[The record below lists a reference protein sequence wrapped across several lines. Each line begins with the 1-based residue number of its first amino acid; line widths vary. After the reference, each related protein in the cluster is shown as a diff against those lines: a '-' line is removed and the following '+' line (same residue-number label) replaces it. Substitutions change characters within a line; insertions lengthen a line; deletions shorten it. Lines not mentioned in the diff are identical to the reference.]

1 MKIAFTT
8 LGCKLNFAESSALGK
23 ALLERGHTRA
33 KQGEEADICIINTCS
48 VTDTADH
55 KDRQAIHRIRRHNPK
70 AILIVTGCY
79 AQLKPGEIAQ
89 IEGVDFVLGQDEK
102 FHLPE
107 FIKRLEDLKIRKFE
121 DSKIRKFEDLK
132 IQISPIREVEDF
144 HGAYSK
150 DDRTRCFLKV
160 QDGCNYFCSYCT
172 IPLARGKS
180 RNPSIASVVKEAQ
193 EALKGGA
200 KELILSGVNI
210 GDFGRSTNE
219 RFIDLLKA
227 LDEMTDVRCQMTDV
241 RCQDSEVRSQK
252 SEVRSQNSDVRSQ
265 DSEFRSQ
272 NSDYRIRISSCE
284 PNLLSDEII
293 DFVANSK
300 HFAPHFHIP
309 LQSGSNEV
317 LKIMGRRY
325 TRELFAE
332 RVAHIKRV
340 MPHAFIGVDCMVGV
354 RGETEEC
361 WRDYVDFIEQ
371 LPVSQLHVFTYS
383 ERANTRMLEMDLT
396 VVPQKERERRSKELH
411 AISARK
417 TEAFYREHEGYEAT
431 VLWESTHKDGLMF
444 GFTENYIKVSCPYDK
459 TKVNTFER
467 LTI

>member
-1 MKIAFTT
+1 MTVSFTT

-33 KQGEEADICIINTCS
+33 KQGEQADICIINTCT

-55 KDRQAIHRIRRHNPK
+55 KDRQIIHRIRRQNPN

-79 AQLKPGEIAQ
+79 AQLKPDEIAH
-89 IEGVDFVLGQDEK
+89 IEGVDYVLGQNEK
-102 FHLPE
+102 FNIPS
-107 FIKRLEDLKIRKFE
+107 FIETLEQSSVHPSAICH
-121 DSKIRKFEDLK
+121 S
-132 IQISPIREVEDF
+132 SIREIDEF
-144 HGAYSK
+144 YGAYSK
-150 DDRTRCFLKV
+150 DDRTRCFIKV

-180 RNPSIASVVKEAQ
+180 RNPSISSLVEQAKEAIR
-193 EALKGGA
+193 GGA

-219 RFIDLLKA
+219 RFIDLLRA
-227 LDEMTDVRCQMTDV
+227 LDEL
-241 RCQDSEVRSQK
+241 QD
-252 SEVRSQNSDVRSQ
+252 D
-265 DSEFRSQ
+265 FRV
-272 NSDYRIRISSCE
+272 RISSCE

-293 DFVANSK
+293 DFVAHSR

-309 LQSGSNEV
+309 LQSGSNTV

-332 RVAHIKRV
+332 RVAHIKSV

-361 WRDYVDFIEQ
+361 WDEYVDFIDS

-383 ERANTRMLEMDLT
+383 ERANTRMLEMDLY
-396 VVPQKERERRSKELH
+396 VVPQKERERRSQLLH
-411 AISARK
+411 TISARK
-417 TEAFYREHEGYEAT
+417 TETFYREHEGYEAT
-431 VLWESTHKDGLMF
+431 VLWEAGNGRKANGERLMY
-444 GFTENYIKVSCPYDK
+444 GFTENYIKVSCPFDK
-459 TKVNTFER
+459 AKINTFER
-467 LTI
+467 IVVPPQS

>member
-1 MKIAFTT
+1 MTISFTT

-33 KQGEEADICIINTCS
+33 KQGEQADICIINTCS

-55 KDRQAIHRIRRHNPK
+55 KDRQIIHRIRRQNPN

-79 AQLKPGEIAQ
+79 AQLKPDEIAH
-89 IEGVDFVLGQDEK
+89 IEGVDYVLGQNEK
-102 FHLPE
+102 FNIPA
-107 FIKRLEDLKIRKFE
+107 FIETLEQSSVHPSAICH
-121 DSKIRKFEDLK
+121 S
-132 IQISPIREVEDF
+132 SIREIDEF
-144 HGAYSK
+144 YGAYSK
-150 DDRTRCFLKV
+150 DDRTRCFIKV

-180 RNPSIASVVKEAQ
+180 RNPSISSLVEQAKEAIR
-193 EALKGGA
+193 GGA

-219 RFIDLLKA
+219 RFIDLLRA
-227 LDEMTDVRCQMTDV
+227 LDEL
-241 RCQDSEVRSQK
+241 QD
-252 SEVRSQNSDVRSQ
+252 D
-265 DSEFRSQ
+265 FRV
-272 NSDYRIRISSCE
+272 RISSCE

-293 DFVANSK
+293 DFVAHSR

-309 LQSGSNEV
+309 LQSGSNTV

-332 RVAHIKRV
+332 RLAHIKSV

-361 WRDYVDFIEQ
+361 WDEYVDFIDS

-383 ERANTRMLEMDLT
+383 ERANTRMLEMDLY
-396 VVPQKERERRSKELH
+396 VVPQKERERRSQLLH
-411 AISARK
+411 TISARK
-417 TEAFYREHEGYEAT
+417 TETFYREHEGYEAT
-431 VLWESTHKDGLMF
+431 VLWEAGNGRKANGERLMY
-444 GFTENYIKVSCPYDK
+444 GFTENYIKVSCPFDK
-459 TKVNTFER
+459 AKINTFER
-467 LTI
+467 IVVPPQS

>member
-1 MKIAFTT
+1 MTISFTT

-33 KQGEEADICIINTCS
+33 KQGEQADICIINTCT

-55 KDRQAIHRIRRHNPK
+55 KDRQIIHRIRRQNPN

-79 AQLKPGEIAQ
+79 AQLKPDEIAH
-89 IEGVDFVLGQDEK
+89 IEGVDYVLGQNEK
-102 FHLPE
+102 FNIPS
-107 FIKRLEDLKIRKFE
+107 FIETLEHSSVHPSAICH
-121 DSKIRKFEDLK
+121 S
-132 IQISPIREVEDF
+132 SIREIDEF
-144 HGAYSK
+144 YGAYSK
-150 DDRTRCFLKV
+150 DDRTRCFIKV

-180 RNPSIASVVKEAQ
+180 RNPSISSLVEQAKEAIR
-193 EALKGGA
+193 GGA

-219 RFIDLLKA
+219 RFIDLLRA
-227 LDEMTDVRCQMTDV
+227 LDEL
-241 RCQDSEVRSQK
+241 QD
-252 SEVRSQNSDVRSQ
+252 D
-265 DSEFRSQ
+265 FRV
-272 NSDYRIRISSCE
+272 RISSCE

-293 DFVANSK
+293 DFVAHSR

-309 LQSGSNEV
+309 LQSGSNTV

-332 RVAHIKRV
+332 RVAHIKSV

-361 WRDYVDFIEQ
+361 WDEYVDFIDS

-383 ERANTRMLEMDLT
+383 ERANTRMLEMDLY
-396 VVPQKERERRSKELH
+396 VVPQKERERRSQLLH
-411 AISARK
+411 TISARK
-417 TEAFYREHEGYEAT
+417 TETFYREHEGYEAT
-431 VLWESTHKDGLMF
+431 VLWEAGNGRKANGERLMY
-444 GFTENYIKVSCPYDK
+444 GFTENYIKVSCPFDK
-459 TKVNTFER
+459 AKINTFER
-467 LTI
+467 IVVPPQS

>member
-1 MKIAFTT
+1 MTINFTT

-23 ALLERGHTRA
+23 ALLDRGHSRA
-33 KQGEEADICIINTCS
+33 KQGEPADICIINTCS
-48 VTDTADH
+48 VTDAADH
-55 KDRQAIHRIRRHNPK
+55 KDRQMIHRIRRQNPD

-89 IEGVDFVLGQDEK
+89 IEGVDYVLGQDEK
-102 FHLPE
+102 FHLQE
-107 FIKRLEDLKIRKFE
+107 FIEKLENHPSPITHHSSPIF
-121 DSKIRKFEDLK
+121 
-132 IQISPIREVEDF
+132 ISPIREVEDF

-180 RNPSIASVVKEAQ
+180 RNPSIASLVEQARQ
-193 EALKGGA
+193 ALDGGA
-200 KELILSGVNI
+200 KEIILSGVNI

-219 RFIDLLKA
+219 HFIDLVKA
-227 LDEMTDVRCQMTDV
+227 LDEL
-241 RCQDSEVRSQK
+241 K
-252 SEVRSQNSDVRSQ
+252 G
-265 DSEFRSQ
+265 
-272 NSDYRIRISSCE
+272 DYRVRISSCE

-293 DFVANSK
+293 DFVAGSA

-309 LQSGSNEV
+309 LQSGSNTV

-332 RVAHIKRV
+332 RVAHIKAV
-340 MPHAFIGVDCMVGV
+340 MPNAFIGVDCMVGV
-354 RGETEEC
+354 RGETAEC
-361 WRDYVDFIEQ
+361 WADYIEFIES

-383 ERANTRMLEMDLT
+383 ERANTRMLKMDLY
-396 VVPQKERERRSKELH
+396 VVPQKERERRSKQLH

-417 TEAFYREHEGYEAT
+417 TAAFYKEHEGDDAL
-431 VLWESTHKDGLMF
+431 VLWESSKKDGLMF
-444 GFTENYIKVSCPYDK
+444 GFTENYIKVSCPYDRA
-459 TKVNTFER
+459 KVNTFER
-467 LTI
+467 ISVPHQG

>member
-33 KQGEEADICIINTCS
+33 KQGEQADVCIINTCT

-55 KDRQAIHRIRRHNPK
+55 KDRQMIHRIRRQNPN

-79 AQLKPGEIAQ
+79 AQLKPDEIAH
-89 IEGVDFVLGQDEK
+89 IEGVDYVLGQNEK
-102 FHLPE
+102 FNLPD
-107 FIKRLEDLKIRKFE
+107 FIEQIESKVKSRKTKAIIH
-121 DSKIRKFEDLK
+121 S
-132 IQISPIREVEDF
+132 STIREIDDF
-144 HGAYSK
+144 YGAYSK
-150 DDRTRCFLKV
+150 DDRTRCFIKV

-180 RNPSIASVVKEAQ
+180 RNPSISSLVLQAQ
-193 EALKGGA
+193 EAIQGGA

-210 GDFGRSTNE
+210 GDFGRSTGE
-219 RFIDLLKA
+219 TFIDLLKA
-227 LDEMTDVRCQMTDV
+227 FDAIDGD
-241 RCQDSEVRSQK
+241 
-252 SEVRSQNSDVRSQ
+252 
-265 DSEFRSQ
+265 F
-272 NSDYRIRISSCE
+272 RIRISSCE

-293 DFVANSK
+293 DFVAHSR

-309 LQSGSNEV
+309 LQSGSNTV

-332 RVAHIKRV
+332 RVAHIKAV

-354 RGETEEC
+354 RGETDEC
-361 WRDYVDFIEQ
+361 WAEYVDFIES

-383 ERANTRMLEMDLT
+383 ERANTRMLEMDLF
-396 VVPQKERERRSKELH
+396 VVPQKERERRSKQLH
-411 AISARK
+411 VISAQK
-417 TEAFYREHEGYEAT
+417 TEAFYREHAGYKAT
-431 VLWESTHKDGLMF
+431 VLWEGKRVESQKSKDKSPVMY
-444 GFTENYIKVSCPYDK
+444 GFTENYIKVSCPFDK
-459 TKVNTFER
+459 AKINTFER
-467 LTI
+467 IIVPPQD

>member
-1 MKIAFTT
+1 MTVSFTT

-33 KQGEEADICIINTCS
+33 KQGEQADICIINTCT

-55 KDRQAIHRIRRHNPK
+55 KDRQIIHRIRRQNPN

-79 AQLKPGEIAQ
+79 AQLKPDEIAH
-89 IEGVDFVLGQDEK
+89 IEGVDYVLGQNEK
-102 FHLPE
+102 FNIPS
-107 FIKRLEDLKIRKFE
+107 FIETLEQSSVRPSSICH
-121 DSKIRKFEDLK
+121 S
-132 IQISPIREVEDF
+132 SIREIDEF
-144 HGAYSK
+144 YGAYSK
-150 DDRTRCFLKV
+150 DDRTRCFIKV

-180 RNPSIASVVKEAQ
+180 RNPSILSLVKQAQ
-193 EALKGGA
+193 EAIRGGA

-219 RFIDLLKA
+219 RFIDLLRA
-227 LDEMTDVRCQMTDV
+227 LDEL
-241 RCQDSEVRSQK
+241 QD
-252 SEVRSQNSDVRSQ
+252 D
-265 DSEFRSQ
+265 FRV
-272 NSDYRIRISSCE
+272 RISSCE

-293 DFVANSK
+293 DFVAHSR

-309 LQSGSNEV
+309 LQSGSNTV

-332 RVAHIKRV
+332 RVAHIKSV

-361 WRDYVDFIEQ
+361 WDEYVDFIDS

-383 ERANTRMLEMDLT
+383 ERANTRMLEMDLY
-396 VVPQKERERRSKELH
+396 VVPQKERERRSQLLH
-411 AISARK
+411 TISARK
-417 TEAFYREHEGYEAT
+417 TETFYREHEGYEAT
-431 VLWESTHKDGLMF
+431 VLWEAGNGRKANGERLMY
-444 GFTENYIKVSCPYDK
+444 GFTENYIKVSCPFDK
-459 TKVNTFER
+459 AKINTFER
-467 LTI
+467 IVVPPQS

>member
-1 MKIAFTT
+1 MTVSFTT

-33 KQGEEADICIINTCS
+33 KQGEQADICIINTCT

-55 KDRQAIHRIRRHNPK
+55 KDRQIIHRIRRQNPN

-79 AQLKPGEIAQ
+79 AQLKPDEIAH
-89 IEGVDFVLGQDEK
+89 IEGVDYVLGQNEK
-102 FHLPE
+102 FNIPS
-107 FIKRLEDLKIRKFE
+107 FIETLEQSSVRPSAICH
-121 DSKIRKFEDLK
+121 S
-132 IQISPIREVEDF
+132 SIREIDEF
-144 HGAYSK
+144 YGAYSK
-150 DDRTRCFLKV
+150 DDRTRCFIKV

-180 RNPSIASVVKEAQ
+180 RNPSISSLVKQAQ
-193 EALKGGA
+193 EAIRGGA

-219 RFIDLLKA
+219 RFIDLLRA
-227 LDEMTDVRCQMTDV
+227 LDEL
-241 RCQDSEVRSQK
+241 QD
-252 SEVRSQNSDVRSQ
+252 D
-265 DSEFRSQ
+265 FRV
-272 NSDYRIRISSCE
+272 RISSCE

-293 DFVANSK
+293 DFVAHSR

-309 LQSGSNEV
+309 LQSGSNTV

-332 RVAHIKRV
+332 RVAHIKSV

-361 WRDYVDFIEQ
+361 WDEYVDFIDS

-383 ERANTRMLEMDLT
+383 ERANTRMLEMDLY
-396 VVPQKERERRSKELH
+396 VVPQKERERRSQLLH
-411 AISARK
+411 TISARK
-417 TEAFYREHEGYEAT
+417 TETFYREHEGYEAT
-431 VLWESTHKDGLMF
+431 VLWEAGNGRKANGERLMY
-444 GFTENYIKVSCPYDK
+444 GFTENYIKVSCPFDK
-459 TKVNTFER
+459 AKINTFER
-467 LTI
+467 IVVPPQS